1 MLPCRVDTT
10 SGVISTIA
18 GTGVKLYGGDG
29 AAASLASLNMPTAI
43 AFSPAGVA
51 HISDTSNNRVRRVDP
66 QTAVMTTYA
75 GNGKAAYAG
84 DGGKATDASLYLPMK
99 SVFAPDGSLYVAGGF
114 KIGPPMT
121 ERCGYQCLF
130 DEDLVTALYAY

>member
-1 MLPCRVDTT
+1 MHMCLLAYRVDTA

-29 AAASLASLNMPTAI
+29 AEASLASLNMPTSISFNPTGA
-43 AFSPAGVA
+43 AF
-51 HISDTSNNRVRRVDP
+51 ISDTSNNRVRRVDP
-66 QTAVMTTYA
+66 QSKIMTTYA

-84 DGGKATDASLYLPMK
+84 DGGKATAASLYLPMK

-114 KIGPPMT
+114 EFGTRITKPY
-121 ERCGYQCLF
+121 GY
-130 DEDLVTALYAY
+130 YPG